1 MSPLL
6 LSSSSV
12 KKATSISANQPIS
25 QSFKSEG
32 LIHEKNW
39 RDMLL
44 KYKVE
49 AILFASEQPLTTSQL
64 RNVFPELERPDT
76 LDLQEAIDF
85 IIEDYQDRSIELR
98 ELASGYRFQVRE
110 QLSPWVS
117 RLFEEKPPKYS
128 RAFLEIL
135 AIIAYRQPVTR
146 GEIEEIR
153 GVSVSSNIIR
163 TLMEREWIRVLSYK
177 DVPGRPAVLGTTKQ
191 FLDYFNLKSLEELPS
206 IEDIRLFDE
215 EIEKKILAEE
225 LQTEDVTMD
234 VQESTNDLANGLNI

>member
-1 MSPLL
+1 MI
-6 LSSSSV
+6 SV
-12 KKATSISANQPIS
+12 NQPIS

-49 AILFASEQPLTTSQL
+49 AILFASEQPLTTNQL

-76 LDLQEAIDF
+76 LDLQEAIDS
-85 IIEDYQDRSIELR
+85 IIEDYQERSIELR

-153 GVSVSSNIIR
+153 GVAVSSNIIR

-225 LQTEDVTMD
+225 LPTEDVSMD
-234 VQESTNDLANGLNI
+234 VQENTNDLANGLNI

>member
-1 MSPLL
+1 
-6 LSSSSV
+6 
-12 KKATSISANQPIS
+12 
-25 QSFKSEG
+25 
-32 LIHEKNW
+32 
-39 RDMLL
+39 MLL

-64 RNVFPELERPDT
+64 RNIFPELERPDT
-76 LDLQEAIDF
+76 LDLQEAIDL
-85 IIEDYQDRSIELR
+85 IVEDYQDRSIELR

-153 GVSVSSNIIR
+153 GVAVSSNIIR

-191 FLDYFNLKSLEELPS
+191 FLDYFNLKSLEDLPS
-206 IEDIRLFDE
+206 IEDIRIFDE

-225 LQTEDVTMD
+225 LQSTDKTID
-234 VQESTNDLANGLNI
+234 VQENKNDLANDLNI

>member
-1 MSPLL
+1 
-6 LSSSSV
+6 
-12 KKATSISANQPIS
+12 
-25 QSFKSEG
+25 
-32 LIHEKNW
+32 
-39 RDMLL
+39 MLL

-146 GEIEEIR
+146 GQIEEIR

-225 LQTEDVTMD
+225 LQTEDVSMD
-234 VQESTNDLANGLNI
+234 VQKRTSDLANGLNI

>member
-1 MSPLL
+1 
-6 LSSSSV
+6 
-12 KKATSISANQPIS
+12 
-25 QSFKSEG
+25 
-32 LIHEKNW
+32 
-39 RDMLL
+39 MLL
-44 KYKVE
+44 KYKIE
-49 AILFASEQPLTTSQL
+49 AILFASEKPLTTGQL

-76 LDLQEAIDF
+76 LDLQEAIDI

-146 GEIEEIR
+146 GDIESIR
-153 GVSVSSNIIR
+153 GVAVSSNIIR
-163 TLMEREWIRVLSYK
+163 TLMDREWIRVLSYK

-191 FLDYFNLKSLEELPS
+191 FLDYFNLKSLEDLPS
-206 IEDIRLFDE
+206 MEDIRQFDE
-215 EIEKKILAEE
+215 EIEQKILAEE
-225 LQTEDVTMD
+225 LQTTDIKD
-234 VQESTNDLANGLNI
+234 GVQESTNDLANSLNI

>member
-1 MSPLL
+1 MI
-6 LSSSSV
+6 SV
-12 KKATSISANQPIS
+12 SQPIS
-25 QSFKSEG
+25 QSSKSEE
-32 LIHEKNW
+32 LINEKNW
-39 RDMLL
+39 HEMLL

-64 RNVFPELERPDT
+64 RNIFPELERPDT
-76 LDLQEAIDF
+76 LDLQEAIDL
-85 IIEDYQDRSIELR
+85 IVEDYQDRSIELR

-153 GVSVSSNIIR
+153 GVAVSSNIIR
-163 TLMEREWIRVLSYK
+163 TLMEREWIRILSYK

-191 FLDYFNLKSLEELPS
+191 FLDYFNLKSLEDLPS
-206 IEDIRLFDE
+206 IEDIRIFDE

-225 LQTEDVTMD
+225 LQSTDKTID
-234 VQESTNDLANGLNI
+234 VQENKNDLANDLNI

>member
-1 MSPLL
+1 
-6 LSSSSV
+6 
-12 KKATSISANQPIS
+12 
-25 QSFKSEG
+25 
-32 LIHEKNW
+32 
-39 RDMLL
+39 MLL

-49 AILFASEQPLTTSQL
+49 AILFASEKPLTAGQL

-76 LDLQEAIDF
+76 LDLQEAIDT
-85 IIEDYQDRSIELR
+85 IVEDYQDRSIELR

-146 GEIEEIR
+146 GDIEGIR
-153 GVSVSSNIIR
+153 GVAVSSSIIR
-163 TLMEREWIRVLSYK
+163 TLMDREWIRVLSYK

-191 FLDYFNLKSLEELPS
+191 FLDYFNLKSLEDLPS
-206 IEDIRLFDE
+206 MEDIRQFDE
-215 EIEKKILAEE
+215 DIEQKILAEE
-225 LQTEDVTMD
+225 LQATDIKD
-234 VQESTNDLANGLNI
+234 GVQESTNDLPNSLNI

>member
-1 MSPLL
+1 LIL
-6 LSSSSV
+6 V
-12 KKATSISANQPIS
+12 NHTTS

-32 LIHEKNW
+32 LVDEKNW
-39 RDMLL
+39 HDMLL

-49 AILFASEQPLTTSQL
+49 AILFASEKPLTTGQL

-76 LDLQEAIDF
+76 LDLQEAIDT

-146 GEIEEIR
+146 GDIEGIR
-153 GVSVSSNIIR
+153 GVAVSSNIIR
-163 TLMEREWIRVLSYK
+163 TLMDREWIRVLSYK

-191 FLDYFNLKSLEELPS
+191 FLDYFNLKSLEDLPS
-206 IEDIRLFDE
+206 MDDIRQFDE
-215 EIEKKILAEE
+215 EIEQKILAEE
-225 LQTEDVTMD
+225 LQTTDITD
-234 VQESTNDLANGLNI
+234 GVQDSTNDLANSLNI

>member
-1 MSPLL
+1 
-6 LSSSSV
+6 
-12 KKATSISANQPIS
+12 
-25 QSFKSEG
+25 
-32 LIHEKNW
+32 
-39 RDMLL
+39 MLL

-64 RNVFPELERPDT
+64 RNIFPELERPDT
-76 LDLQEAIDF
+76 LDLQEAIDL
-85 IIEDYQDRSIELR
+85 IVEDYQDRSIELR

-153 GVSVSSNIIR
+153 GVAVSSNIIR
-163 TLMEREWIRVLSYK
+163 TLMEREWIRILSYK

-191 FLDYFNLKSLEELPS
+191 FLDYFNLKSLEDLPS
-206 IEDIRLFDE
+206 IEDIRIFDE

-225 LQTEDVTMD
+225 LQSTDKTID
-234 VQESTNDLANGLNI
+234 VQENKNDLANDLNI

>member
-1 MSPLL
+1 
-6 LSSSSV
+6 
-12 KKATSISANQPIS
+12 
-25 QSFKSEG
+25 
-32 LIHEKNW
+32 
-39 RDMLL
+39 MLL

-49 AILFASEQPLTTSQL
+49 AILFASEQPLSTSQL

-163 TLMEREWIRVLSYK
+163 TLMEREWIRILSYK

-191 FLDYFNLKSLEELPS
+191 FLDYFNLKSLEDLPS

-215 EIEKKILAEE
+215 EIEKNILAEE

>member
-1 MSPLL
+1 MIL
-6 LSSSSV
+6 V
-12 KKATSISANQPIS
+12 NHTTS

-32 LIHEKNW
+32 LVDEKNW
-39 RDMLL
+39 HDMLL

-49 AILFASEQPLTTSQL
+49 AILFASEKPLTTGQL

-76 LDLQEAIDF
+76 LDLQEAIDT

-146 GEIEEIR
+146 GDIEGIR
-153 GVSVSSNIIR
+153 GVAVSSNIIR
-163 TLMEREWIRVLSYK
+163 TLMDREWIRVLSYK

-191 FLDYFNLKSLEELPS
+191 FLDYFNLKSLEDLPS
-206 IEDIRLFDE
+206 MDDIRQFDE
-215 EIEKKILAEE
+215 EIEQKILAEE
-225 LQTEDVTMD
+225 LQTTDITD
-234 VQESTNDLANGLNI
+234 GVQDSTNDLANSLNI

>member
-1 MSPLL
+1 
-6 LSSSSV
+6 
-12 KKATSISANQPIS
+12 
-25 QSFKSEG
+25 
-32 LIHEKNW
+32 
-39 RDMLL
+39 MLL

-76 LDLQEAIDF
+76 LDLQEAIDL

-146 GEIEEIR
+146 GQIEEIR

-225 LQTEDVTMD
+225 LQTEDVSMD

>member
-1 MSPLL
+1 
-6 LSSSSV
+6 
-12 KKATSISANQPIS
+12 
-25 QSFKSEG
+25 
-32 LIHEKNW
+32 
-39 RDMLL
+39 MLL

-225 LQTEDVTMD
+225 LQTEDVSMD
-234 VQESTNDLANGLNI
+234 VQENTNDLANDLNI

>member
-1 MSPLL
+1 
-6 LSSSSV
+6 
-12 KKATSISANQPIS
+12 
-25 QSFKSEG
+25 
-32 LIHEKNW
+32 
-39 RDMLL
+39 MLL

-49 AILFASEQPLTTSQL
+49 AILFASEKPLTTGQL
-64 RNVFPELERPDT
+64 RNVFPELERPYT
-76 LDLQEAIDF
+76 LDLQEAIDT

-146 GEIEEIR
+146 GDIEGIR
-153 GVSVSSNIIR
+153 GVAVSSNIIR
-163 TLMEREWIRVLSYK
+163 TLMDREWIRVLSYK

-191 FLDYFNLKSLEELPS
+191 FLDYFNLKSLEDLPS
-206 IEDIRLFDE
+206 MDDIRQFDE
-215 EIEKKILAEE
+215 EIEQKILAEE
-225 LQTEDVTMD
+225 LQTTDITD
-234 VQESTNDLANGLNI
+234 GVQDSTNDLANSLNI

>member
-1 MSPLL
+1 
-6 LSSSSV
+6 
-12 KKATSISANQPIS
+12 
-25 QSFKSEG
+25 
-32 LIHEKNW
+32 
-39 RDMLL
+39 MLL

-49 AILFASEQPLTTSQL
+49 AILFASEQPLSTSQL

-225 LQTEDVTMD
+225 LQTEDVSMD

>member
-1 MSPLL
+1 
-6 LSSSSV
+6 
-12 KKATSISANQPIS
+12 
-25 QSFKSEG
+25 
-32 LIHEKNW
+32 
-39 RDMLL
+39 MLL

-49 AILFASEQPLTTSQL
+49 AILFASEQPLSTSQL

-163 TLMEREWIRVLSYK
+163 TLMEREWIRILSYK

-191 FLDYFNLKSLEELPS
+191 FLDYFNLKSLEDLPS

-225 LQTEDVTMD
+225 LQTEDVSMD

>member
-1 MSPLL
+1 
-6 LSSSSV
+6 
-12 KKATSISANQPIS
+12 
-25 QSFKSEG
+25 
-32 LIHEKNW
+32 
-39 RDMLL
+39 MLL

-64 RNVFPELERPDT
+64 RNIFPELERPDT
-76 LDLQEAIDF
+76 LDLQEAIDL
-85 IIEDYQDRSIELR
+85 IVEDYQDRSIELR

-153 GVSVSSNIIR
+153 GVAVSSNIIR

-191 FLDYFNLKSLEELPS
+191 FLDYFNLKSLEDLPS
-206 IEDIRLFDE
+206 IEDIRIFDE
-215 EIEKKILAEE
+215 EIEKNILAEE
-225 LQTEDVTMD
+225 LQTTDKTID
-234 VQESTNDLANGLNI
+234 VQENKNDLANDLNI

>member
-1 MSPLL
+1 
-6 LSSSSV
+6 
-12 KKATSISANQPIS
+12 
-25 QSFKSEG
+25 
-32 LIHEKNW
+32 
-39 RDMLL
+39 MLL

-49 AILFASEQPLTTSQL
+49 AILFASEQPLSTSQL

-163 TLMEREWIRVLSYK
+163 TLMEREWIRILSYK

-225 LQTEDVTMD
+225 LQTEDVAMD

>member
-1 MSPLL
+1 LI
-6 LSSSSV
+6 SV
-12 KKATSISANQPIS
+12 NQPIS

-49 AILFASEQPLTTSQL
+49 AILFASEQPLTTNQL

-76 LDLQEAIDF
+76 LDLQEAIDS
-85 IIEDYQDRSIELR
+85 IIEDYQERSIELR

-153 GVSVSSNIIR
+153 GVAVSSNIIR

-225 LQTEDVTMD
+225 LPTEDVSMD
-234 VQESTNDLANGLNI
+234 VQENTNDLANGLNI

>member
-1 MSPLL
+1 
-6 LSSSSV
+6 
-12 KKATSISANQPIS
+12 
-25 QSFKSEG
+25 
-32 LIHEKNW
+32 
-39 RDMLL
+39 MLL

-49 AILFASEQPLTTSQL
+49 AILFASEQPLSTSQL

-225 LQTEDVTMD
+225 LQTEDVSMD
-234 VQESTNDLANGLNI
+234 VQERTSDLANGLNI

>member
-1 MSPLL
+1 
-6 LSSSSV
+6 
-12 KKATSISANQPIS
+12 
-25 QSFKSEG
+25 
-32 LIHEKNW
+32 
-39 RDMLL
+39 MLL

-49 AILFASEQPLTTSQL
+49 AILFASEKPLTTGQL

-76 LDLQEAIDF
+76 LDLQEAIDT

-98 ELASGYRFQVRE
+98 DLASGYRFQVRE

-146 GEIEEIR
+146 GDIEGIR
-153 GVSVSSNIIR
+153 GVAVSSNIIR
-163 TLMEREWIRVLSYK
+163 TLMDREWIRVLSYK

-191 FLDYFNLKSLEELPS
+191 FLDYFNLKSLEDLPS
-206 IEDIRLFDE
+206 MDDIRQFDE
-215 EIEKKILAEE
+215 EIEQKILAEE
-225 LQTEDVTMD
+225 LQTTDITD
-234 VQESTNDLANGLNI
+234 GVQDSTNDLANSLNI

>member
-1 MSPLL
+1 
-6 LSSSSV
+6 
-12 KKATSISANQPIS
+12 
-25 QSFKSEG
+25 
-32 LIHEKNW
+32 
-39 RDMLL
+39 MLL
-44 KYKVE
+44 KYKIE
-49 AILFASEQPLTTSQL
+49 AILFASEKPLTTGQL

-76 LDLQEAIDF
+76 LDLQEAIDI

-146 GEIEEIR
+146 GDIESIR
-153 GVSVSSNIIR
+153 GVAVSSNIIR
-163 TLMEREWIRVLSYK
+163 TLMDREWIRVLSYK

-191 FLDYFNLKSLEELPS
+191 FLDYFNLKSLEDLPS
-206 IEDIRLFDE
+206 MEDIRQFDE
-215 EIEKKILAEE
+215 EIEQKILAEE
-225 LQTEDVTMD
+225 LRTTDLTD
-234 VQESTNDLANGLNI
+234 GVQESTNDLANSLNI

>member
-1 MSPLL
+1 
-6 LSSSSV
+6 
-12 KKATSISANQPIS
+12 
-25 QSFKSEG
+25 
-32 LIHEKNW
+32 
-39 RDMLL
+39 MLL

-49 AILFASEQPLTTSQL
+49 AILFASEKPLTAGQL

-76 LDLQEAIDF
+76 LDLQEAIDT
-85 IIEDYQDRSIELR
+85 IVEDYQDRSIELR

-146 GEIEEIR
+146 GDIEGIR
-153 GVSVSSNIIR
+153 GVAVSSSIIR
-163 TLMEREWIRVLSYK
+163 TLMDREWIRVLSYK

-191 FLDYFNLKSLEELPS
+191 FLDYFNLKSLEDLPS
-206 IEDIRLFDE
+206 MEDIRQFDE
-215 EIEKKILAEE
+215 EIEQKILAEE
-225 LQTEDVTMD
+225 LQATGIKEGA
-234 VQESTNDLANGLNI
+234 QESTNDLPNSLNI

>member
-1 MSPLL
+1 
-6 LSSSSV
+6 
-12 KKATSISANQPIS
+12 
-25 QSFKSEG
+25 
-32 LIHEKNW
+32 
-39 RDMLL
+39 MLL

-191 FLDYFNLKSLEELPS
+191 FLDYFNLKSLEDLPS

>member
-1 MSPLL
+1 
-6 LSSSSV
+6 
-12 KKATSISANQPIS
+12 
-25 QSFKSEG
+25 
-32 LIHEKNW
+32 
-39 RDMLL
+39 MLL

-49 AILFASEQPLTTSQL
+49 AILFASEKPLTTGQL

-76 LDLQEAIDF
+76 LDLQEAIDT
-85 IIEDYQDRSIELR
+85 IVEDYQDRSIELR

-146 GEIEEIR
+146 GDIEGIR
-153 GVSVSSNIIR
+153 GVAVSSSIIR
-163 TLMEREWIRVLSYK
+163 TLMDREWIRVLSYK

-191 FLDYFNLKSLEELPS
+191 FLDYFNLKSLEDLPS
-206 IEDIRLFDE
+206 MEDIRQFDE
-215 EIEKKILAEE
+215 EIEQKILAEE
-225 LQTEDVTMD
+225 LQATDIKEG
-234 VQESTNDLANGLNI
+234 VQESTNDLPNSLNI

>member
-1 MSPLL
+1 
-6 LSSSSV
+6 
-12 KKATSISANQPIS
+12 
-25 QSFKSEG
+25 
-32 LIHEKNW
+32 
-39 RDMLL
+39 MLL

-225 LQTEDVTMD
+225 LQTEDVSMD

>member
-1 MSPLL
+1 
-6 LSSSSV
+6 
-12 KKATSISANQPIS
+12 
-25 QSFKSEG
+25 
-32 LIHEKNW
+32 
-39 RDMLL
+39 MLL

>member
-1 MSPLL
+1 
-6 LSSSSV
+6 
-12 KKATSISANQPIS
+12 
-25 QSFKSEG
+25 
-32 LIHEKNW
+32 
-39 RDMLL
+39 MLL

-49 AILFASEQPLTTSQL
+49 AILFASEKPLTTGQL

-76 LDLQEAIDF
+76 LDLQEAIDT

-146 GEIEEIR
+146 GDIEGIR
-153 GVSVSSNIIR
+153 GVAVSSNIIR
-163 TLMEREWIRVLSYK
+163 TLMDREWIRVLSYK

-191 FLDYFNLKSLEELPS
+191 FLDYFNLKSLEDLPS
-206 IEDIRLFDE
+206 MDDIRQFDE
-215 EIEKKILAEE
+215 EIEQKILAEE
-225 LQTEDVTMD
+225 LQTTDITD
-234 VQESTNDLANGLNI
+234 GVQDSTNDLANSLNI

>member
-1 MSPLL
+1 MIL
-6 LSSSSV
+6 V
-12 KKATSISANQPIS
+12 NHTTS

-32 LIHEKNW
+32 LVDEKNW
-39 RDMLL
+39 HDMLL

-49 AILFASEQPLTTSQL
+49 AILFASEKPLTTGQL

-76 LDLQEAIDF
+76 LDLQEAIDT

-98 ELASGYRFQVRE
+98 DLASGYRFQVRE

-146 GEIEEIR
+146 GDIEGIR
-153 GVSVSSNIIR
+153 GVAVSSNIIR
-163 TLMEREWIRVLSYK
+163 TLMDREWIRVLSYK

-191 FLDYFNLKSLEELPS
+191 FLDYFNLKSLEDLPS
-206 IEDIRLFDE
+206 MDDIRQFDE
-215 EIEKKILAEE
+215 EIEQKILAEE
-225 LQTEDVTMD
+225 LQTTDITD
-234 VQESTNDLANGLNI
+234 GVQDSTNDLANSLNI

>member
-1 MSPLL
+1 
-6 LSSSSV
+6 
-12 KKATSISANQPIS
+12 
-25 QSFKSEG
+25 
-32 LIHEKNW
+32 
-39 RDMLL
+39 MLL

-49 AILFASEQPLTTSQL
+49 AILFASEQPLSTSQL

-117 RLFEEKPPKYS
+117 GLFEEKPPKYS

-163 TLMEREWIRVLSYK
+163 TLMEREWIRILSYK

-191 FLDYFNLKSLEELPS
+191 FLDYFNLKSLEDLPS

-225 LQTEDVTMD
+225 LQTEDVSMD

>member
-1 MSPLL
+1 
-6 LSSSSV
+6 
-12 KKATSISANQPIS
+12 
-25 QSFKSEG
+25 
-32 LIHEKNW
+32 
-39 RDMLL
+39 MLL

-146 GEIEEIR
+146 GQIEEIR

-225 LQTEDVTMD
+225 LQTEDVSMD
-234 VQESTNDLANGLNI
+234 VQERTSDLANGLNI

>member
-1 MSPLL
+1 
-6 LSSSSV
+6 
-12 KKATSISANQPIS
+12 
-25 QSFKSEG
+25 
-32 LIHEKNW
+32 
-39 RDMLL
+39 MLL

-49 AILFASEQPLTTSQL
+49 AILFASEQPLTTNQL

-76 LDLQEAIDF
+76 LDLQEAIDS
-85 IIEDYQDRSIELR
+85 IIEDYQERSIELR

-153 GVSVSSNIIR
+153 GVAVSSNIIR

-225 LQTEDVTMD
+225 LPTEDVSMD
-234 VQESTNDLANGLNI
+234 VQENTNDLANGLNI

>member
-1 MSPLL
+1 
-6 LSSSSV
+6 
-12 KKATSISANQPIS
+12 
-25 QSFKSEG
+25 
-32 LIHEKNW
+32 
-39 RDMLL
+39 MLL

-163 TLMEREWIRVLSYK
+163 TLMEREWIRILSYK

-191 FLDYFNLKSLEELPS
+191 FLDYFNLKSLEDLPS

-225 LQTEDVTMD
+225 LQTEDVSMD

>member
-1 MSPLL
+1 
-6 LSSSSV
+6 
-12 KKATSISANQPIS
+12 
-25 QSFKSEG
+25 
-32 LIHEKNW
+32 
-39 RDMLL
+39 MLL

-225 LQTEDVTMD
+225 LQTEDVSMD
-234 VQESTNDLANGLNI
+234 VQENTNDLANGLNI

>member
-1 MSPLL
+1 
-6 LSSSSV
+6 
-12 KKATSISANQPIS
+12 
-25 QSFKSEG
+25 
-32 LIHEKNW
+32 
-39 RDMLL
+39 MLL

-49 AILFASEQPLTTSQL
+49 AILFASEKPLTAGQL

-76 LDLQEAIDF
+76 LDLQEAIDT
-85 IIEDYQDRSIELR
+85 IVEDYQDRSIELR

-146 GEIEEIR
+146 GDIEGIR
-153 GVSVSSNIIR
+153 GVTVSSSIIR
-163 TLMEREWIRVLSYK
+163 TLMDREWIRVLSYK

-191 FLDYFNLKSLEELPS
+191 FLDYFNLKSLEDLPS
-206 IEDIRLFDE
+206 MEDIRQFDE
-215 EIEKKILAEE
+215 EIEQKILAEE
-225 LQTEDVTMD
+225 LQATGIKEGA
-234 VQESTNDLANGLNI
+234 QESTNDLPNSLNI

>member
-1 MSPLL
+1 
-6 LSSSSV
+6 
-12 KKATSISANQPIS
+12 
-25 QSFKSEG
+25 
-32 LIHEKNW
+32 
-39 RDMLL
+39 MLL

-49 AILFASEQPLTTSQL
+49 AILFASEQPLSTSQL

-163 TLMEREWIRVLSYK
+163 TLMEREWIRILSYK

-225 LQTEDVTMD
+225 LQTEDVSMD

>member
-1 MSPLL
+1 
-6 LSSSSV
+6 
-12 KKATSISANQPIS
+12 
-25 QSFKSEG
+25 
-32 LIHEKNW
+32 
-39 RDMLL
+39 MLL

-49 AILFASEQPLTTSQL
+49 AILFASEKPLTAGQL

-76 LDLQEAIDF
+76 LDLQEAIDT
-85 IIEDYQDRSIELR
+85 IVEDYQDRSIELR

-146 GEIEEIR
+146 GDIEGIR
-153 GVSVSSNIIR
+153 GVAVSSNIIR
-163 TLMEREWIRVLSYK
+163 TLMDREWIRVLSYK

-191 FLDYFNLKSLEELPS
+191 FLDYFNLKSLEDLPS
-206 IEDIRLFDE
+206 MEDIRQFDE
-215 EIEKKILAEE
+215 DIEQKILAEE
-225 LQTEDVTMD
+225 LQATDIKD
-234 VQESTNDLANGLNI
+234 GVQESTNDLPNSLNI